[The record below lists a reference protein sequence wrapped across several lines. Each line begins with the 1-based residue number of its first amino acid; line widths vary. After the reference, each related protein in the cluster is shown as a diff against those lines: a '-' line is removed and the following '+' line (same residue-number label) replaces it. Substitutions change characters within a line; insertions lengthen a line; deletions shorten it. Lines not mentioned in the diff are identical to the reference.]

1 MATLGL
7 DDSAYRQGVDE
18 AKAQTR
24 TAVSSMTK
32 EYNRLYSEV
41 LHLTAAYQ
49 RSSRETG
56 ENSQATQDFKQK
68 LADAQKQLQ
77 ATAQGLRT
85 AEQYMESYKE
95 KTEST
100 TESLV
105 AAFTKAQML
114 TSAIQSAWQKI
125 RDLGTSFVQSGME
138 YNSQIEIYRTALTN
152 MLGDAERANDLLNEI
167 KADAARTPFSTDSLV
182 SATQYL
188 LSAGENAEYSRKTIL
203 ALGDAVKATGGGD
216 DELNRMAQN
225 LQQIANVGKASA
237 VDIKQ
242 FAFAG
247 INIYQ
252 VLADYTGKSVQDVQ
266 NMTITYDVL
275 TQALQ
280 AAAEEGGRYYNS
292 MGTQSQ
298 TLNGRMTTLQDNA
311 KQLAGQLTTGLSSA
325 YGSVVSA
332 ANEWVSSILNN
343 DEKLEQLKNTLT
355 AVVSVVAGAAAAFV
369 TYKAAVSIASTIE
382 AVQKAT
388 QGLSLAQAA
397 LNAVMAANPIA
408 IVVTLLAGLTAALA
422 TAYATSE
429 TFRDTVNGVFSSV
442 KSIAGSAIDWVT
454 NKIRSLISGVA
465 GAIAALNALKNG
477 EGWEEAKAA
486 YTNAYQDKMNDYSLA
501 DGRRE
506 RGKRHNERV
515 RQAQEEAKSTNKNPL
530 NDLDSSIVFGDGDSD
545 KKKGTTTVAK
555 KIAQVIDSLTEK
567 SRQVANGITTD
578 IQTITEKYDD
588 DTEHITK
595 TVTESGTEIVDG
607 VARNYKTITKY
618 VDGVQQK
625 VEKTVEDIDTSVSA
639 VQIKI
644 DKQLSEAQ
652 SQWKSGIMGTL
663 QSTISDLKNGN
674 WSGLAT
680 DFAKLVWGEVTQEQ
694 RDIISK
700 WLTDALTAINNSYSG
715 GGLSAAKDTIKA
727 LFGDGI
733 AEGAT
738 EAGTAVKS
746 FSQILDGLNAS
757 GGVDTKLAGIAGSFT
772 NAAGTI
778 TKALSGIVG
787 FIVSNPVVAV
797 ALGLTALVGGAALSA
812 WSKNKDEKLT
822 NNYESPFS
830 KTPVYDSLAE
840 FSYRA
845 DQFNRYK
852 GLTASPFSSGQQD
865 TTGRQQLSVLQ
876 RISNSLDEHL
886 PAIGTGTLVIDA
898 NGVQALAGAMQPTL
912 VDGIDGDLGIRS
924 TRKARG
930 G

>member
-1 MATLGL
+1 MATVGL
-7 DDSAYRQGVDE
+7 DTSAYQQSIE
-18 AKAQTR
+18 QTKASTK
-24 TAVSSMTK
+24 TMVASLAK
-32 EYNRLYSEV
+32 EYTELQKRVNETTIKYNEQAR
-41 LHLTAAYQ
+41 A
-49 RSSRETG
+49 TG
-56 ENSQATQDFKQK
+56 ETSKETRALLT
-68 LADAQKQLQ
+68 QLQ
-77 ATAQGLRT
+77 AERT
-85 AEQYMESYKE
+85 HLAEVQQALNNASTYMNSFKE

-114 TSAIQSAWQKI
+114 TSALQSAWQKI

-152 MLGDAERANDLLNEI
+152 MLGDAEQANNLLNEI

-311 KQLAGQLTTGLSSA
+311 KQLAGQLTAGLSSA
-325 YGSVVSA
+325 YGTVVSA
-332 ANEWVSSILNN
+332 ANEWVTSILNN

-369 TYKAAVSIASTIE
+369 AYKEAVSIASTIE

-506 RGKRHNERV
+506 RGKRHGERV
-515 RQAQEEAKSTNKNPL
+515 RQAQEEAKNTNKNPL
-530 NDLDSSIVFGDGDSD
+530 GDIDSSIVFGDGSGD
-545 KKKGTTTVAK
+545 KKNGTTTVAK

-567 SRQVANGITTD
+567 SSQVANGITTD
-578 IQTITEKYDD
+578 IQTVTEKYDD

-625 VEKTVEDIDTSVSA
+625 VEKTVEAIDTSVSA
-639 VQIKI
+639 VQTKI
-644 DKQLSEAQ
+644 DQQLSEAKTKWQ
-652 SQWKSGIMGTL
+652 NGIMGTL
-663 QSTISDLKNGN
+663 QSVLTDLKNGN
-674 WSGLAT
+674 WTSLAT
-680 DFAKLVWGEVTQEQ
+680 DFAKLIWGEVTQEQ

-700 WLTDALTAINNSYSG
+700 WFSDALTAINDSYSG
-715 GGLSAAKDTIKA
+715 GGLSSLKDTLHK
-727 LFGDGI
+727 LLTDGI
-733 AEGAT
+733 TSDANDAKV
-738 EAGTAVKS
+738 AVQGL
-746 FSQILDGLNAS
+746 SQVINGLGES
-757 GGVDTKLAGIAGSFT
+757 GGMGAKLAGIAGNFSGM
-772 NAAGTI
+772 AGGI
-778 TKALSGIVG
+778 TKALGSIVG
-787 FIVSNPVVAV
+787 FIIANPVVA
-797 ALGLTALVGGAALSA
+797 AILGLTALIGGTALA
-812 WSKNKDEKLT
+812 KWSSSRDNKVT
-822 NNYESPFS
+822 NNYESPYGT
-830 KTPVYDSLAE
+830 TPVYDSLAE
-840 FSYRA
+840 FSARA
-845 DQFNRYK
+845 DQLNRY
-852 GLTASPFSSGQQD
+852 GSVTASPFAGSQQD
-865 TTGRQQLSVLQ
+865 TTGKQQLSVLQ
-876 RISNSLDEHL
+876 RISNSLDKHL

-912 VDGIDGDLGIRS
+912 TSGIDGDLGILT